1 MKKTAGTISA
11 CVVLIV
17 SAGAGARAAPRRPRT
32 PARPGVKL
40 TPIVTGNNDFALN
53 VYQQLAAGQDG
64 NLFFS
69 PNSIHAAL
77 AMTSTGARGNTAAQM
92 SKTLRLPTQNPHEAY
107 AGLLKQLKPP
117 KEGGYELRVANAL
130 WGQKG
135 YPWIEEFL
143 KTTKANYDAG
153 LREVDFVTATEAAR
167 RTINAWVERQTN
179 QKIKDLLKPGVLKPL
194 TRLVLTNAIYFKGD
208 WASQFDKK
216 LTRAMP
222 FKLSASRTTKAPMMY
237 QKAKFGYTENNTAQI
252 LSMPY
257 KGKDLSMLVLLPKKV
272 DGLADMAKKLT
283 AGDLAAFA
291 AKARQREVRVYM
303 PKFKMTSQF
312 SLKQVLT
319 AMGMSEAFVPGK
331 ADFSGMNGKKDLF
344 ISAVIHKAFVDV
356 NEEGTEAAAA
366 TGVVI
371 GLTSVMPP
379 PLVFRADHPFLFVI
393 RHDRTGAILFMGRV
407 MDPRNRSVT
416 GSFFVKPDT
425 TCATATQNRK
435 SACLAPWRQPA
446 GRLATG
452 NCPAA
457 YHRKLPIAIISG
469 RRSIGAR
476 PAAAR
481 QNRLQIPREYL

>member
-1 MKKTAGTISA
+1 MKNTAGTISL

-17 SAGAGARAAPRRPRT
+17 AAGARAAPRRPRT
-32 PARPGVKL
+32 PVKPGAKL
-40 TPIVTGNNDFALN
+40 TPIVKGNNDFGLAI
-53 VYQQLAAGQDG
+53 YQQLAAGQKG
-64 NLFFS
+64 NIFFS

-77 AMTSTGARGNTAAQM
+77 AMTATGARGNTAAQM
-92 SKTLRLPTQNPHEAY
+92 SKTLRLPGQNPHGAY

-117 KEGGYELRVANAL
+117 AQGGYELRVANAL

-135 YPWIEEFL
+135 YPWLKDFL
-143 KTTKANYDAG
+143 DTTKANYDAG
-153 LREVDFVTATEAAR
+153 LRQVDFMTATEAAR
-167 RTINAWVERQTN
+167 RTINAWVEGQTN

-216 LTRAMP
+216 LTRSMP
-222 FKLSASRTTKAPMMY
+222 FKLSASGTTKAPMMF
-237 QKAKFGYTENNTAQI
+237 QKAKFGYTEDNTTQV

-283 AGDLAAFA
+283 ANNLAAFA
-291 AKARQREVRVYM
+291 AKAHRREVRVYM

-319 AMGMSEAFVPGK
+319 AMGMSDAFIPGK
-331 ADFSGMNGKKDLF
+331 ADFSGMNGKSDLF
-344 ISAVIHKAFVDV
+344 ISAVVHKAFVDV

-371 GLTSVMPP
+371 GVTSVGPR

-407 MDPRNRSVT
+407 MNP
-416 GSFFVKPDT
+416 GK
-425 TCATATQNRK
+425 
-435 SACLAPWRQPA
+435 
-446 GRLATG
+446 
-452 NCPAA
+452 
-457 YHRKLPIAIISG
+457 
-469 RRSIGAR
+469 
-476 PAAAR
+476 
-481 QNRLQIPREYL
+481 